1 MKRGCERGKMKK
13 RGYQLMVARDTVKH
27 QEEVKIHICVEAP
40 ESKTSNGTELPS
52 SLRIQKPGSKVIACM
67 FNPIQ

>member
-1 MKRGCERGKMKK
+1 
-13 RGYQLMVARDTVKH
+13 MVARDTVKH

-40 ESKTSNGTELPS
+40 QSKTSNGTELLS
-52 SLRIQKPGSKVIACM
+52 SLRIQKPGSEVIAYM